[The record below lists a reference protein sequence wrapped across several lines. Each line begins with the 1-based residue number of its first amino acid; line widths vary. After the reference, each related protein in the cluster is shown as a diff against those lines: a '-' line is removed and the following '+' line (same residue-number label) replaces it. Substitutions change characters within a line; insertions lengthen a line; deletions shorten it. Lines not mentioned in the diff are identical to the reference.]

1 MSIMKIKPLTIF
13 IICCSMILCG
23 EAQIKGSLWDVKG
36 IHNVP
41 KYRVISSDSVIGI
54 IYEGLPYKN
63 HSQSVFAYYSTPGI
77 ISGDKSKDKKLPAVV
92 LVHGGGGA
100 AFPQWVSLWAR
111 KGYAAIAMDWR
122 GNGPDGKHIE
132 NGFEE
137 VNGNTP

>member
-1 MSIMKIKPLTIF
+1 MFL
-13 IICCSMILCG
+13 CS
-23 EAQIKGSLWDVKG
+23 EAQTKGSLWNVKG
-36 IHNVP
+36 IHDTP

-77 ISGDKSKDKKLPAVV
+77 ISGDKSKDKKSPAVV
-92 LVHGGGGA
+92 LAHGGGG

-111 KGYAAIAMDWR
+111 TGYAAIAMDWR

-137 VNGNTP
+137 VNGNTPSKDEKNKIAISLSYDR